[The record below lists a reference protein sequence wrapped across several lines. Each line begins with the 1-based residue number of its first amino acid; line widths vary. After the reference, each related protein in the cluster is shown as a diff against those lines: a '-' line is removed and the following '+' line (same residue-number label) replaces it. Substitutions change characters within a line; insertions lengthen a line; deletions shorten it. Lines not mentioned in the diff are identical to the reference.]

1 VVFIWEIRVKK
12 HGYAC
17 KVCGME
23 FQDVYGEIGRGF
35 IHVHHKK
42 PLAGRRDDY
51 NVNPTIDL
59 VPVCPNCHAML
70 HSSDPPLGIDEL
82 RQKMGKAKSRR

>member
-1 VVFIWEIRVKK
+1 
-12 HGYAC
+12 
-17 KVCGME
+17 ME
-23 FQDVYGEIGRGF
+23 FQDVYGEIGRDF

-51 NVNPTIDL
+51 KVNPAIDL

-82 RQKMGKAKSRR
+82 KQKMGKAKPRR